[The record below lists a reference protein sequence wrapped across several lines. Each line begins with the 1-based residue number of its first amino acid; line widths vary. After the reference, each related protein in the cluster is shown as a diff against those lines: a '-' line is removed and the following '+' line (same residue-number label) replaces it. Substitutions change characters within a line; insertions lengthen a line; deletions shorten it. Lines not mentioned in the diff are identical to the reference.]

1 MTETPLI
8 PADEVAAAFAPMV
21 HLPEDP
27 PEPDAPMVEID
38 SDFDPAHREDF
49 TGLLFLGK
57 LEDECR
63 IAGHRF
69 KLVTPTQQD
78 RLEMGPLHKPW
89 INTLTAE
96 LAWRLVI
103 VAAYL
108 RRIDSEGAPEP
119 LNKHT
124 SPLAS
129 RFDWVR
135 ESIASDII
143 IERLYE
149 RCLLLDA
156 RVRELIEELDRLGE
170 SSA

>member
-1 MTETPLI
+1 MTDPLI
-8 PADEVAAAFAPMV
+8 PVDEAAAFAPMV

-27 PEPDAPMVEID
+27 PEQAAPLTAVE
-38 SDFDPAHREDF
+38 SEFDPRHREDF

-69 KLVTPTQQD
+69 KLATPTQQD

-89 INTLTAE
+89 VNTLTAE
-96 LAWRLVI
+96 LAWRLII

-108 RRIDSEGAPEP
+108 RKIDSEDAPEP
-119 LNKHT
+119 LSRNMT
-124 SPLAS
+124 PLGT
-129 RFDWVR
+129 RLDWVR
-135 ESIASDII
+135 ETIVSDII
-143 IERLYE
+143 IERLYNE
-149 RCLLLDA
+149 CLLLDA